1 MLFILLISGF
11 GIRAYRDLSRPEA
24 WAYWKD
30 QYFSPSMTS
39 SLIARADPDGFG
51 RGRPAL
57 VISGT
62 IGPAMAS
69 WFRERLDQAHLGAG
83 DTVLL
88 SSPGSDLDQA
98 LIVGEI
104 IRSRGLV
111 TAVGVV
117 DASGRI
123 GPSYCASACVFV
135 YAGGETRIGNRGF
148 PVGGSS
154 VRHVRARKRPRR
166 RNPANDG
173 DGPKLCDEDGGLFGR
188 RGSDVR
194 DQGGPLAQRKGSLRD
209 EPHYASC
216 RTALDGSRVK
226 LNYSPTSI
234 VVRQGA
240 AKNRLSAYF

>member
-30 QYFSPSMTS
+30 QYFSPGMTS
-39 SLIARADPDGFG
+39 SLIARADPDGSG
-51 RGRPAL
+51 SGRPAL

-88 SSPGSDLDQA
+88 SSPGGDLDQA

-111 TAVGVV
+111 TAVGVA

-135 YAGGETRIGNRGF
+135 YAGGTTRIGIEGSLLGVHRFVTSTPGSDPVAETQRTTGMVLSYVTKMGVSSAVVEAMSETREVRWLSAREASAMHLITH
-148 PVGGSS
+148 PVG
-154 VRHVRARKRPRR
+154 RP
-166 RNPANDG
+166 
-173 DGPKLCDEDGGLFGR
+173 
-188 RGSDVR
+188 
-194 DQGGPLAQRKGSLRD
+194 
-209 EPHYASC
+209 
-216 RTALDGSRVK
+216 
-226 LNYSPTSI
+226 
-234 VVRQGA
+234 
-240 AKNRLSAYF
+240 